1 MKFITRVIVSTLVL
15 TALSLGVTNS
25 NSQAAE
31 EYSFSVYNS
40 TDTAI
45 KEILVSEDQVNWGRF
60 NIGKGI
66 RAGETVMLVWDQS
79 TNDQDCRQYVKAIFR
94 DDSESEAAKF
104 NFCESDLELEF

>member
-15 TALSLGVTNS
+15 TALSMGVINS

-60 NIGKGI
+60 DIG
-66 RAGETVMLVWDQS
+66 
-79 TNDQDCRQYVKAIFR
+79 
-94 DDSESEAAKF
+94 
-104 NFCESDLELEF
+104 